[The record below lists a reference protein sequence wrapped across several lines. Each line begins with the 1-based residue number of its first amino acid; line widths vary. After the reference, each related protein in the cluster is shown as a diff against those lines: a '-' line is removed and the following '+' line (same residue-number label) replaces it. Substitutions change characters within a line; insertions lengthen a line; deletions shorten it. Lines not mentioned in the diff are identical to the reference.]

1 VVEVMSLAVV
11 ENLVQADNAKSS
23 LSAVREVA
31 GVSQFLKQ
39 WLTPSPKFDLVT
51 EQSPSRSEVEQYI
64 GQKFEASYG
73 ACLTE
78 FLPLFLT
85 MRCTDHL
92 SASAGISLGSATEKF
107 FLEQYLDAPI
117 EKELAPLCGE
127 SVRREQLV
135 EIGNLVA
142 TTLGASRLMFIL
154 LASILNQAGYDW
166 MVFTATK
173 PLLRSLQKMGFETQL
188 IAVAKP
194 TRLDKNSNADWGSY
208 YDNQPQVVAG
218 RLSNAQAAVE
228 ARNLFN
234 LVQNFYVSEIDSK
247 VLEIRQ
253 LGRSDA

>member
-1 VVEVMSLAVV
+1 M
-11 ENLVQADNAKSS
+11 
-23 LSAVREVA
+23 
-31 GVSQFLKQ
+31 
-39 WLTPSPKFDLVT
+39 
-51 EQSPSRSEVEQYI
+51 
-64 GQKFEASYG
+64 
-73 ACLTE
+73 
-78 FLPLFLT
+78 
-85 MRCTDHL
+85 
-92 SASAGISLGSATEKF
+92 
-107 FLEQYLDAPI
+107 DAPI

-173 PLLRSLQKMGFETQL
+173 PLLRSLKKMGFETQL

-194 TRLDKNSNADWGSY
+194 TCLDKNSNAEWGSY